1 MARKGSADANKPAAE
16 QKKAPAAKKPAVAKS
31 QGPDLRA
38 DLRAFAAARPEG
50 WGHEDWLS
58 FLDHLRTRGHETG
71 DDAQVGRLLER
82 ERLGVLLERIPGMGP
97 RRVQAVV
104 ERFET
109 AYSAGRSD
117 VDELAALP
125 GMNRA
130 LAEKVRQA
138 LA

>member
-1 MARKGSADANKPAAE
+1 MARKGSADAKPAVE
-16 QKKAPAAKKPAVAKS
+16 KKAPAAKKAVAAKS

-58 FLDHLRTRGHETG
+58 FLDHLKTRGHETG
-71 DDAQVGRLLER
+71 DDAQIGALLER

-109 AYSAGRSD
+109 AYSTARSD
-117 VDELAALP
+117 VDELAAVP

-138 LA
+138 LG